1 MIRFALKCAKGHDFE
16 SWFSSNATFD
26 ELQAG
31 GHVLCPKCNSS
42 DVEKALMAPPVRA
55 SRKGAKPVD
64 APQPMASSPDPE
76 VAAAIRLP
84 AYLAQRDVTA
94 VAPGQGGYRVALV
107 FAPQAGLSGE
117 SVCKGKAKGGQAG
130 AATKVLIAFCRS
142 EATILSETRLEA
154 TGGFAPATKDFQ
166 AGMSRAMKE
175 ILPRRSPFDEGD
187 RFRRRGG

>member
-76 VAAAIRLP
+76 VAAAIREIREHVEKNSDYVGDKFVKE
-84 AYLAQRDVTA
+84 ARAMHEGD
-94 VAPGQGGYRVALV
+94 
-107 FAPQAGLSGE
+107 APQRSIHGE
-117 SVCKGKAKGGQAG
+117 A
-130 AATKVLIAFCRS
+130 
-142 EATILSETRLEA
+142 RLEEA
-154 TGGFAPATKDFQ
+154 KKLIEDGVPAVP
-166 AGMSRAMKE
+166 
-175 ILPRRSPFDEGD
+175 LPFIPKQKSN
-187 RFRRRGG
+187 